1 MKKINIL
8 IASLAAV
15 LSFSCS
21 DDIAFPEQDNG
32 NRQPELVPMTLSTTV
47 ELTRTSLSGTQV
59 NWNEDDVIAVFD
71 DLNYSN
77 RFEAVEVNGPEA
89 VFEGLVNARTTD
101 VYAVYPYSEE
111 VRATSEAI
119 HVKLADDQTPV
130 SGTFAEEC
138 NISVAHSVKD
148 ASADV
153 VEDVVFKNVCGL
165 IKFTVPERFSNITS
179 VSLTTDRNIAGD
191 LLVRKS
197 DMGVEVEGNGSRT
210 VSMTGS
216 FVTGSTFYFV
226 VTPGEITELT
236 LKLILDGSV
245 EYSKVMPASAAF
257 ALGAGEIK
265 NLGNIDFTPVPSA
278 VAEHTYDA
286 SGVLTGT
293 KVTLNLGLPAGLEQ
307 YVENLNANVV
317 RNGTEY
323 RRVKNSSGQASVTL
337 ETVNALPYIP
347 QGEYDVW
354 YEYTFNGVTEERTI
368 KVTVP
373 APTFKVTTSAYTSYS
388 RYLEGTD
395 SGIIAANSCDAET
408 IYDIQCTVGISDAIL
423 KDYRYGYISSCDVT
437 LKNPSGSTVSVAG
450 TFDRSDDLCFIQS
463 QQTAGE
469 WGTYTLTAKVTFDG
483 VTITGPT
490 QTLHITGLP
499 YRSPDFLS
507 SQVSMQSRS
516 AAGVKDWVSE
526 GNVEYWSGHGYQLV
540 YYYLAGVSAGNVFS
554 PAFQVPANT
563 KISYQCPVC
572 YFTSGLG
579 NPLMTVYTGVTD
591 NYTKVT
597 TASADI
603 KRINSNMNPGIS
615 QFTTVSKDDNLMLN
629 GRISISTDGQKDGNG
644 AENWFTVGSL
654 TVNYR
659 K

>member
-1 MKKINIL
+1 MKKTNIL
-8 IASLAAV
+8 IAAFAAV

-21 DDIAFPEQDNG
+21 DDIFTSEQDSG
-32 NRQPELVPMTLSTTV
+32 NQQQELVPMTLSTTV
-47 ELTRTSLSGTQV
+47 ELTKTFLSGTQV
-59 NWNEDDVIAVFD
+59 HWNEDDVIAVFD
-71 DLNYSN
+71 DLNCSN
-77 RFEAVEVNGPEA
+77 MFEAVEVNGHET

-119 HVKLADDQTPV
+119 HVKLDDDQTPV

-216 FVTGSTFYFV
+216 FATGSTFYFV
-226 VTPGEITELT
+226 VTPGEIKELS
-236 LKLILDGSV
+236 LRLILDGSI

-257 ALGAGEIK
+257 TLEAGKIK
-265 NLGNIDFTPVPSA
+265 NLGNIDFTPVPTA

-286 SGVLTGT
+286 DGVLTGT
-293 KVTLNLGLPAGLEQ
+293 KVTLNLGLPAGLEKC
-307 YVENLNANVV
+307 VENLNATMSQ
-317 RNGTEY
+317 NGSEY
-323 RRVKNSSGQASVTL
+323 RRIMNSAGEASVEM
-337 ETVNALPYIP
+337 ETIYGSTYLR
-347 QGEYDVW
+347 QGDYSVR
-354 YEYTFNGVTEERTI
+354 YTYSFNGKEESNTLTV
-368 KVTVP
+368 KVP
-373 APTFKVTTSAYTSYS
+373 APTFKVSTSAYTSYTE
-388 RYLEGTD
+388 YLKGTD
-395 SGIIAANSCDAET
+395 VSIMAANSCNAET
-408 IYDIQCTVGISDAIL
+408 IYDIRCSVGIDEKLLNGPIYSL
-423 KDYRYGYISSCDVT
+423 TSCDVILT
-437 LKNPSGSTVSVAG
+437 SPSGSNVAVAG
-450 TFDRSDDLCFIQS
+450 TFNDSDDLCFTHA
-463 QQTAGE
+463 QQTVSE
-469 WGTYTLTAKVTFDG
+469 WGAYTLTAKVTFDG
-483 VTITGPT
+483 VTVTAQP

-507 SQVSMQSRS
+507 SQVSMQSTS
-516 AAGVKDWVSE
+516 SAGVKDWVAE
-526 GNVEYWSGHGYQLV
+526 GNVEYWSGHGYRLV
-540 YYYLAGVSAGNVFS
+540 YYYLGGVSAGNVFS
-554 PAFQVPANT
+554 PAFQVPDNT
-563 KISYQCPVC
+563 RISYQCPVC
-572 YFTSGLG
+572 YFSTGLG
-579 NPLMTVYTGVTD
+579 NPTMTVYTGVTG
-591 NYTKVT
+591 NYTEVT
-597 TASADI
+597 TASTNV
-603 KRINSNMNPGIS
+603 KRINSNMNPGIN
-615 QFTTVSKDDNLMLN
+615 QFTTVSKDDTMMRN
-629 GRISISTDGQKDGNG
+629 GRISISTDGQKDGNA

>member
-1 MKKINIL
+1 MFIEEGMKKINIL

-119 HVKLADDQTPV
+119 HVKLDDDQTPV

-216 FVTGSTFYFV
+216 FATGSTFYFV

-257 ALGAGEIK
+257 TLGAGEIK

-437 LKNPSGSTVSVAG
+437 LKNPSGSTVSVSG
-450 TFDRSDDLCFIQS
+450 IFDRSDDLCFIQS

-490 QTLHITGLP
+490 RTLHITGLP
-499 YRSPDFLS
+499 YAYDFYNKDASMLNQAGWTNKVEFTNNKCAIQYDGSDGHLISPRFHIPNTFNMSYDVQAQYYRAWTINVESKKINLHVGATSSTSSVASSYNSHECAGNNSLGKTFSTISSFL
-507 SQVSMQSRS
+507 QVSEENPYVSLHHNNANIS
-516 AAGVKDWVSE
+516 AQVDYLCIYQVTF
-526 GNVEYWSGHGYQLV
+526 GYH
-540 YYYLAGVSAGNVFS
+540 
-554 PAFQVPANT
+554 
-563 KISYQCPVC
+563 
-572 YFTSGLG
+572 
-579 NPLMTVYTGVTD
+579 M
-591 NYTKVT
+591 
-597 TASADI
+597 
-603 KRINSNMNPGIS
+603 
-615 QFTTVSKDDNLMLN
+615 
-629 GRISISTDGQKDGNG
+629 
-644 AENWFTVGSL
+644 
-654 TVNYR
+654 
-659 K
+659 